1 MDREHWHG
9 LKVGN
14 FANEVKPASPLE
26 TPQRTWSIIADRASR
41 SEALKRKV
49 RAATLSTRRPQVD
62 NTRFALLQVDA
73 HFRCASTWLEIT
85 RRSSSVRR

>member
-1 MDREHWHG
+1 MGQTRKEQRKWIASTGMG

-49 RAATLSTRRPQVD
+49 RGGDDFVTL
-62 NTRFALLQVDA
+62 
-73 HFRCASTWLEIT
+73 I
-85 RRSSSVRR
+85 